1 MTTYLHYQPRGW
13 ALSKFR
19 SVWVAAALVLLT
31 VGTAFAS
38 EGEGL
43 RWGDFAWRVLNL
55 VVFAAILWKF
65 TGKLIVNYFTGRREG
80 IRQGLEDLDAR
91 RVDARKRL
99 AEIEANIA
107 DLDAERKAILD
118 ESRAQAEA
126 GKQAI
131 IAEAHKQAEAILEQA
146 RRTAE
151 NEGRAMLAQVRAAI
165 ADEIVDTAEK
175 VLESKLDAAKHDKL
189 INNSLTKV
197 VLN

>member
-1 MTTYLHYQPRGW
+1 M
-13 ALSKFR
+13 SKFR

-99 AEIEANIA
+99 AEIAANIA